1 MTLGRT
7 KAASKSRPDRLTALS
22 NSRKRTKHLKRPVG
36 GDFAKTTTRLSP
48 AVLREL
54 ELLSPGD
61 LKRAK
66 KNARTHTK
74 KQIKID
80 TSNLRKEQMV
90 PLSALKPARKNART
104 HSKKQLKQIA
114 NSISHFG
121 WLYPILVDEELR
133 ILCGHGRWEA
143 AKQLGLKEVRIM
155 VMGGLSDA
163 EKRALALADNKIPA
177 NAGWD
182 RAVLAAE
189 LGDLASLLPDCN
201 LTLDITGFAPA
212 EIDGLMLDFGNSEH
226 DSADAPCPI
235 AEQPISQRG
244 DFWQLGQHRVLCG
257 DACDQNDWARL
268 MGSDRASMLIA
279 DGPYNVQ
286 ISKTLGRGKIK
297 HREFAVA
304 SGEMSPAEFTDFL
317 TNWMRL
323 AVQFSRDGSLH
334 FAFADW
340 RHIGEMHAAGHAVF
354 GPLQN
359 LVIWN
364 KSSAGQG
371 SFYRS
376 QHELIFLYKN
386 GDAPHLNNVE
396 LGRHGRNRSNVWTYA
411 GVNSFRQ
418 GRLDDLTVHPT
429 VKPVALIADAIKD
442 CTRRGDLVVDPFL
455 GSGTTLLAAERV
467 GRRACGLEIDP
478 LYVDATIRRWQDVTK
493 RDAILAAT
501 GQTFDEVAAAR
512 AAPEDSI

>member
-1 MTLGRT
+1 MTPGRT
-7 KAASKSRPDRLTALS
+7 EAVRRLRSNTPTALS
-22 NSRKRTKHLKRPVG
+22 KSRKRTKHLQRSIEDQLEVG
-36 GDFAKTTTRLSP
+36 KTSTRLP
-48 AVLREL
+48 QVDQPEVRLLPLRA
-54 ELLSPGD
+54 
-61 LKRAK
+61 LKRA
-66 KNARTHTK
+66 T
-74 KQIKID
+74 
-80 TSNLRKEQMV
+80 
-90 PLSALKPARKNART
+90 KNART
-104 HSKKQLKQIA
+104 HSKKQIKQVA
-114 NSISHFG
+114 NLILRFG
-121 WLYPILVDEELR
+121 WTYPILADEDRR
-133 ILCGHGRWEA
+133 IIAGHARWEA
-143 AKQLGLKEVRIM
+143 AKQLSLKEVPVL
-155 VMGGLSDA
+155 VMRGLSDA

-182 RAVLAAE
+182 RKLLAEE
-189 LGDLASLLPDCN
+189 LGELASLLPDFN
-201 LTLDITGFAPA
+201 LTLDITGFEPA
-212 EIDGLMLDFGNSEH
+212 EIDGLLLDFGSSEH
-226 DSADAPCPI
+226 DSADASCTI
-235 AEQPISQRG
+235 GERPISRRG
-244 DFWQLGQHRVLCG
+244 ELWQLGAHRVLCG
-257 DACDQNDWARL
+257 DACDQSDWARL
-268 MGSDRASMLIA
+268 MGSERASMLIA

-317 TNWMRL
+317 TGWMRL
-323 AVQFSRDGSLH
+323 AVQFSHDGSLH

-340 RHIGEMHAAGHAVF
+340 RHIGEMHNAGHAVF

-364 KSSAGQG
+364 KTNAGQG

-411 GVNSFRQ
+411 GVNTFRQ
-418 GRLDDLTVHPT
+418 GRRDDLTVHPT
-429 VKPVALIADAIKD
+429 VKPVALIADVIKD

-467 GRRACGLEIDP
+467 GRKAFGLEIDP
-478 LYVDATIRRWQDVTK
+478 LYVDAAIRRWQDVTK

-501 GQTFDEVAAAR
+501 GQAFDEVAAAR
-512 AAPEDSI
+512 SAPERST